1 MNFFNFIEKLKRNE
15 AAIVFYCLLNR
26 IPIIVFGDDQL
37 KVDDFLIDLSELI
50 HFRKELVFYT
60 DFISISEYDEL
71 IQHENIDFNSQRFHI
86 RCPTNVALKALNQF
100 SNFDSWL
107 IGFEVPDHKD
117 RINNL
122 IISIKKKL
130 DFFLSISLFSEKISV
145 NLQGLSSKLIDL
157 SLEQNFLQKIS
168 QDTEK
173 SITKMMR
180 VLSEKITPND
190 FHKDLI
196 QSLLDFENEKKELKR
211 NIIKKEIQNFFSGSK
226 RAFFILSR
234 LNLLNNI
241 DINTKIGSKTL
252 LDTIDYYDAPID
264 RVIFFIKK
272 EWGED
277 FSAIIENGKKVNAL
291 DSIQSLWG

>member
-1 MNFFNFIEKLKRNE
+1 MNFFKFIEKLKINE
-15 AAIVFYCLLNR
+15 AALIFYCLLNR
-26 IPIIVFGDDQL
+26 IPIIVFGNDQL
-37 KVDDFLIDLSELI
+37 KVDDFLIELSELI
-50 HFRKELVFYT
+50 HFRRELVFYT
-60 DFISISEYDEL
+60 DFVSSVEHNEL
-71 IQHENIDFNSQRFHI
+71 IQNENIDFNSQRTYI
-86 RCPTNVALKALNQF
+86 RCPTGVALKALNQF
-100 SNFDSWL
+100 KNFDSWL
-107 IGFEVPDHKD
+107 IGFEIPDHNE
-117 RINNL
+117 RVNNL
-122 IISIKKKL
+122 INSIRKKL
-130 DFFLSISLFSEKISV
+130 DFFLSISLFSERITV
-145 NLQGLSSKLIDL
+145 NLQGLNWKLIDL

-180 VLSEKITPND
+180 VLSEKIKLKD
-190 FHKDLI
+190 FDKDLI
-196 QSLLDFENEKKELKR
+196 QSLLDFENEKKELKK

-241 DINTKIGSKTL
+241 DIKTKIGSRTL
-252 LDTIDYYDAPID
+252 LDTIDYYDAPIE

-277 FSAIIENGKKVNAL
+277 FSAIVENGKKVNAL

>member
-1 MNFFNFIEKLKRNE
+1 MNFFKFIEKLKRNE
-15 AAIVFYCLLNR
+15 VALVFYCLLNR
-26 IPIIVFGDDQL
+26 IPIIVFGEDQL

-60 DFISISEYDEL
+60 DFISIFEYNEL
-71 IQHENIDFNSQRFHI
+71 IQNENIDFNSQRFHI

-100 SNFDSWL
+100 TNFDSWL

-122 IISIKKKL
+122 INSIKKKL
-130 DFFLSISLFSEKISV
+130 EFFLSISLFSEKISV
-145 NLQGLSSKLIDL
+145 NLQGLNSKVIDL

-180 VLSEKITPND
+180 VLSEKITLND

-196 QSLLDFENEKKELKR
+196 QSLLNFENEKKELKR

-241 DINTKIGSKTL
+241 DVNTKIGSKTL
-252 LDTIDYYDAPID
+252 LDTIDYYDAPIN

-277 FSAIIENGKKVNAL
+277 FSAIVENGKKVNAL

>member
-1 MNFFNFIEKLKRNE
+1 MNFFKFIEKLKINE
-15 AAIVFYCLLNR
+15 AALIFYCLLNR
-26 IPIIVFGDDQL
+26 IPIIVFGNDQL
-37 KVDDFLIDLSELI
+37 KVDDFLIELSELI
-50 HFRKELVFYT
+50 HFRRELVFYT
-60 DFISISEYDEL
+60 DFVSSVEHNEL
-71 IQHENIDFNSQRFHI
+71 IQNENIDFNSQRTHI
-86 RCPTNVALKALNQF
+86 RCPTGVALKALNQF
-100 SNFDSWL
+100 KNFDSWL
-107 IGFEVPDHKD
+107 IGFEIPDHNE
-117 RINNL
+117 RVNNL
-122 IISIKKKL
+122 INSIRKKL
-130 DFFLSISLFSEKISV
+130 DFFLSISLFSERITV
-145 NLQGLSSKLIDL
+145 NLQGLNWKLIDL

-180 VLSEKITPND
+180 VLSEKIKLKD
-190 FHKDLI
+190 FDKDLI
-196 QSLLDFENEKKELKR
+196 QSLLDFENEKKELKK

-241 DINTKIGSKTL
+241 DIKTKIGSRTL
-252 LDTIDYYDAPID
+252 LDTIDYYDAPIE

-277 FSAIIENGKKVNAL
+277 FSAIVENGKKVNAL

>member
-15 AAIVFYCLLNR
+15 AALIFYCLLNK
-26 IPIIVFGDDQL
+26 IPIIVFGDKHL
-37 KVDDFLIDLSELI
+37 KVDDLLIELSELI

-60 DFISISEYDEL
+60 DFISLSEYNEL
-71 IQHENIDFNSQRFHI
+71 VQNENIDFHSQRAHI
-86 RCPTNVALKALNQF
+86 RCPTCVGLKALNQF
-100 SNFDSWL
+100 TNFDSWL
-107 IGFEVPDHKD
+107 IGFEIPDHKE
-117 RINNL
+117 RVNTL
-122 IISIKKKL
+122 ISSIKRKL
-130 DFFLSISLFSEKISV
+130 DLFLSISLFSKSVSV
-145 NLQGLSSKLIDL
+145 NLQGINWKLIDL
-157 SLEQNFLQKIS
+157 SLELNLLQKIS

-180 VLSEKITPND
+180 VLSEKITLKD
-190 FHKDLI
+190 FDKDLI
-196 QSLLDFENEKKELKR
+196 KSLLDFENEKKELKR

-234 LNLLNNI
+234 LYLLYNI

-252 LDTIDYYDAPID
+252 LDTIDYYDAPIE

-277 FSAIIENGKKVNAL
+277 FSAIVENGKKVNAL

>member
-1 MNFFNFIEKLKRNE
+1 MDLFYFIEKLKRNE
-15 AAIVFYCLLNR
+15 AALIFYCLLNR
-26 IPIIVFGDDQL
+26 IPIIVFGDNRL
-37 KVDDFLIDLSELI
+37 KVDDFLIELSELI

-60 DFISISEYDEL
+60 DFISLPEYNEL
-71 IQHENIDFNSQRFHI
+71 IQNENIDFHSQRVHI
-86 RCPTNVALKALNQF
+86 RCPTSVGLKALNQF
-100 SNFDSWL
+100 TNFDSWL
-107 IGFEVPDHKD
+107 IGFEIPENKERVDT
-117 RINNL
+117 L
-122 IISIKKKL
+122 IASIMRKL
-130 DFFLSISLFSEKISV
+130 DLFLSISLFSKRISV
-145 NLQGLSSKLIDL
+145 NLQGINWKLIDL

-180 VLSEKITPND
+180 VISEKITFND
-190 FHKDLI
+190 FDKDLI
-196 QSLLDFENEKKELKR
+196 KSLLDFENEKKELKR
-211 NIIKKEIQNFFSGSK
+211 NIIKKEMQNFFSGSK

-234 LNLLNNI
+234 LYLLNNI

-252 LDTIDYYDAPID
+252 LDTIDYYDAPIE

-277 FSAIIENGKKVNAL
+277 FSTIVENGKKVNAL

>member
-1 MNFFNFIEKLKRNE
+1 MNFFKFIEKLKINE
-15 AAIVFYCLLNR
+15 AALIFYCLLNR
-26 IPIIVFGDDQL
+26 IPIIVFGNDQL
-37 KVDDFLIDLSELI
+37 KVDDFLIELSELI
-50 HFRKELVFYT
+50 HFRRELVFYT
-60 DFISISEYDEL
+60 DFVSSVEHNEL
-71 IQHENIDFNSQRFHI
+71 IQNENIDFNSQRTHI
-86 RCPTNVALKALNQF
+86 RCPTGVALKALNQF
-100 SNFDSWL
+100 KNFDSWL
-107 IGFEVPDHKD
+107 IGFEIPDHNE
-117 RINNL
+117 RVNNL
-122 IISIKKKL
+122 INSIRKKL
-130 DFFLSISLFSEKISV
+130 DFFLSISLFSEKITV
-145 NLQGLSSKLIDL
+145 NLQGLNWKLIDL

-180 VLSEKITPND
+180 VLSEKIKLKD
-190 FHKDLI
+190 FDKDLI
-196 QSLLDFENEKKELKR
+196 QSLLDFENEKKELKK

-241 DINTKIGSKTL
+241 DIKTKIGSRTL
-252 LDTIDYYDAPID
+252 LDTIDYYDAPIE

-277 FSAIIENGKKVNAL
+277 FSAIVENGKKVNAL